1 MVVVEEK
8 DRAAPQNNWK
18 PGIKS
23 LILGSGPELP
33 AAPASSNTTT
43 TTVRCPECSSQR
55 VWKDGLRYTFY
66 GEIQRYICRNCA
78 HRFSFSQ
85 GSEHSEH
92 LQKLQTL
99 ILKSKADK
107 TLLCRVV
114 DERIDSCKELGSTQ
128 QMKHIRGRRAT
139 VLLTQ
144 RMLKL
149 ATVESRT
156 QEKAAGATTSTSL
169 EIARGQLVDC
179 AFKMKKRGLSDITIK
194 NRVYRLETLIKRGA
208 DLQDPDSVLSVLA
221 LSDWSPANKHVIAET
236 YQSYAKTY
244 KIIWEKPKYRVE
256 SKTPFIP
263 LESEIDQLIAGCGKK
278 TATFLQVLKDT
289 GARSGEV
296 ARLQWKDV
304 DEARNVIRIN
314 NPEKGSRSR
323 EIKVSLKTIAMLN
336 ALPKK
341 SDKAF
346 TRHVDG
352 IRNNFL
358 RQRNRLAR
366 QLQNPRIHD
375 IHFHTLRHWKAT
387 MEFHR
392 TKNIVHVKQL
402 LGHKRLESTD
412 VYTHLIDFESD
423 EWHVAHAQTLDEETK
438 LIETGFEFIRFS
450 EKDNVAI
457 YRKRK

>member
-23 LILGSGPELP
+23 LLLGSGPELP

-43 TTVRCPECSSQR
+43 IKCPECGSQR

-66 GEIQRYICRNCA
+66 GEIQRYICRNCSY
-78 HRFSFSQ
+78 RFSHSDP
-85 GSEHSEH
+85 SESSER
-92 LQKLQTL
+92 LQKLHTL
-99 ILKSKADK
+99 ILKSNANK
-107 TLLCRVV
+107 TILCRV
-114 DERIDSCKELGSTQ
+114 GATQ
-128 QMKHIRGRRAT
+128 TKGAKNL
-139 VLLTQ
+139 VE
-144 RMLKL
+144 
-149 ATVESRT
+149 VESRT
-156 QEKAAGATTSTSL
+156 QEEAAGATTPTSL
-169 EIARGQLVDC
+169 EIARGQLVNY
-179 AFKMKKRGLSDITIK
+179 AFKMKKKGLSDVTIE
-194 NRVYRLETLIKRGA
+194 NQVYRLETLIKRGA
-208 DLQDPDSVLSVLA
+208 DLQNPDSVLSVLA

-236 YQSYAKTY
+236 YHSYAKTY
-244 KIIWEKPKYRVE
+244 QIIWEKPKYKFE
-256 SKTPFIP
+256 PKTPFIP

-289 GARSGEV
+289 GARSGEA
-296 ARLQWKDV
+296 ARLQWKDI

-323 EIKVSLKTIAMLN
+323 EIKVSPKTIAMLN
-336 ALPKK
+336 SLPKK
-341 SDKAF
+341 SDKVF
-346 TRHVDG
+346 IRHVDG
-352 IRNNFL
+352 IRNVFL

-366 QLQNPRIHD
+366 QLQNPRLHD

-412 VYTHLIDFESD
+412 IYTHLIDFESD
-423 EWHVAHAQTLDEETK
+423 EWHVAHAQNLDEETK